1 MLKLLPASGAASAHR
16 YDAILDDTH
25 TNESQCTG
33 KLTHAARQ
41 CSRMIRR
48 LRARAVLV
56 LVAGFVRIRDE
67 VIMLQRTRVLTNSAT
82 DFWRRSNLGQALL
95 NAEAEWRWS
104 VEVCS
109 TELITRSDDGYV
121 AATPSSTPVI
131 ASSDMMISR
140 ALEPGEE
147 ELTCSVLT
155 SLQRPVYS

>member
-41 CSRMIRR
+41 CC
-48 LRARAVLV
+48 
-56 LVAGFVRIRDE
+56 RIR
-67 VIMLQRTRVLTNSAT
+67 Q
-82 DFWRRSNLGQALL
+82 
-95 NAEAEWRWS
+95 
-104 VEVCS
+104 CS
-109 TELITRSDDGYV
+109 GRGDH
-121 AATPSSTPVI
+121 AAMPSSTPVI
-131 ASSDMMISR
+131 ANSDMMISK

-147 ELTCSVLT
+147 ELTCSVFT